1 MWDGKAV
8 ASGCIQD
15 VLSGHWFGPLHG
27 PHFCPVQRSGVWSLG
42 RAKHFF
48 SRTGGILV
56 SVVLWASWHA
66 ACFLVDCEL

>member
-48 SRTGGILV
+48 SRTGGWFLLFCGRLGMQLV
-56 SVVLWASWHA
+56 SL
-66 ACFLVDCEL
+66 